1 MMSIRNDIL
10 TEQQLKRLNEH
21 KYSAFGDTLLDPY
34 MQKFWKWSV
43 QQFPTWFAPNLM
55 TVLGLI
61 VNALTTLILIYYS
74 PDAKAAVSVEILF
87 EEISFIFL
95 SDARLSSNE

>member
-10 TEQQLKRLNEH
+10 TEQQLRRLNEH
-21 KYSAFGDTLLDPY
+21 KYSASGDTLLDPY

-43 QQFPTWFAPNLM
+43 QQFPTWVAPNLM

-74 PDAKAAVSVEILF
+74 PDAKAAVS
-87 EEISFIFL
+87 
-95 SDARLSSNE
+95 ASNSAQQK

>member
-1 MMSIRNDIL
+1 MSIRNDIL
-10 TEQQLKRLNEH
+10 TEQQLRRLNEH
-21 KYSAFGDTLLDPY
+21 KYSASGDTLLDPY

-43 QQFPTWFAPNLM
+43 QQFPTWVAPNLM

-74 PDAKAAVSVEILF
+74 PDAKAAVSVLKI
-87 EEISFIFL
+87 
-95 SDARLSSNE
+95 